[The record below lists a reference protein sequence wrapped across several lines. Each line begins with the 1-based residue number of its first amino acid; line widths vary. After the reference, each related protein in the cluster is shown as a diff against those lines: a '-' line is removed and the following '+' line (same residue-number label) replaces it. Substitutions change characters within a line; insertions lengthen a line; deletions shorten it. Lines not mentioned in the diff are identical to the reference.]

1 MTEPER
7 PKRRIRYQ
15 GTHPRR
21 FQEKYKE
28 LDPARYP
35 EEFAKICASGKT
47 PAGTHR
53 PILLEEIL
61 SVLRP
66 APGQTAVDCTLGYG
80 GHSLH
85 LWSAVQPGG
94 RLVALDVDPLELPK
108 TEARLR
114 QNPFPPESLVIRRI
128 NFAACAN
135 VLQELGLPGADAL
148 LADLGVSSMQ
158 IDNPDRGFT
167 FKTDGPLDLRMNPQK
182 GAPASEW
189 LRAASK
195 EELER
200 ILSENADEP
209 LANCLAATLASRR
222 APIQSTLAL
231 RKLIRSIPAATD
243 DTVRR
248 TFQALR
254 IVVNDEFA
262 ALETFLNRLPFCLKP
277 GGRAA
282 ILTFHSGEDRRVKQA
297 FRTGLQTGT
306 YSATNEEVI
315 RPSPREMH
323 ANPRSTSAKLRWV
336 EKAP

>member
-1 MTEPER
+1 MTEPQR
-7 PKRRIRYQ
+7 PKRRPRYK

-21 FQEKYKE
+21 FEEKYKE

-35 EEFAKICASGKT
+35 EEFDKICASGKT

-61 SVLRP
+61 SILQP
-66 APGQTAVDCTLGYG
+66 KPGQTAVDCTLGYG

-85 LWSAVQPGG
+85 LWRAIQPGG

-114 QNPFPPESLVIRRI
+114 QNPFPPESLLIRRI

-135 VLQELGLPGADAL
+135 VLQELGIQGADAL

-167 FKTDGPLDLRMNPQK
+167 FKTDGPLDLRMNPHK

-195 EELER
+195 EDLER
-200 ILSENADEP
+200 ILNENADEP
-209 LANCLAATLASRR
+209 MAKSLAATLASCR

-231 RKLIRSIPAATD
+231 RKLIRSIPLATD

-254 IVVNDEFA
+254 IVVNDEFS

-277 GGRAA
+277 GGKAA

-297 FRTGLQTGT
+297 FRTGLQSGI
-306 YSATNEEVI
+306 YSATNEEII
-315 RPSPREMH
+315 RPSPQEKN

-336 EKAP
+336 EKS

>member
-7 PKRRIRYQ
+7 PKRRIRYK

-21 FQEKYKE
+21 FEEKYKE
-28 LDPARYP
+28 LDPSRYP
-35 EEFAKICASGKT
+35 EESAKICASGKT

-53 PILLEEIL
+53 PILLDEIL
-61 SVLRP
+61 SILRP
-66 APGQTAVDCTLGYG
+66 EPGQTAVDCTLGYG

-85 LWSAVQPGG
+85 LWRSVQPGG
-94 RLVALDVDPLELPK
+94 RLVALDVDPIELPK
-108 TEARLR
+108 TESRLR
-114 QNPFPPESLVIRRI
+114 QMPFPPESLVVRRT

-135 VLQELGLPGADAL
+135 VLHQLGIPGADSL

-167 FKTDGPLDLRMNPQK
+167 FKTNGPLDLRMNPQK
-182 GAPASEW
+182 GAPASE
-189 LRAASK
+189 LVRSASR
-195 EELER
+195 EEIAR

-209 LANCLAATLASRR
+209 LAENLAEILTSRR
-222 APIQSTLAL
+222 EPIESTVVL
-231 RKLIRSIPAATD
+231 RQLVRANPAATD

-248 TFQALR
+248 VFQALR
-254 IVVNDEFA
+254 IAVNDEFG
-262 ALETFLNRLPFCLKP
+262 ALETFLNRLPLCLAP

-297 FRTGLQTGT
+297 FRAGIQSGI

-315 RPSPREMH
+315 RPSPREMNT
-323 ANPRSTSAKLRWV
+323 NPRSTSAKLRWITR
-336 EKAP
+336 AP